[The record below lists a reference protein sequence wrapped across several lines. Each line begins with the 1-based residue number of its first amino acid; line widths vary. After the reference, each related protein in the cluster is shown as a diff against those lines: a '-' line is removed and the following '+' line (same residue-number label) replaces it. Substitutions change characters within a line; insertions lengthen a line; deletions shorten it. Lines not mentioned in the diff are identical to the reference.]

1 MLNSIEKD
9 IPCSLHLLTDNN
21 LTFFQN
27 QLYSNDKY
35 LLLDTD
41 YIFENSA
48 PSQNEKNELDIS
60 LTQANKDNINI
71 NFLEQNLY
79 EFNLQRNPI
88 IKNKFYINKTLPLP
102 LYENDIIK
110 IINTKMNI
118 SYNIQNILNA
128 VSNIKNDSRI
138 EIVKKD
144 ITEKLDTRSKR
155 TNKRLKNKEDIKFG
169 RKKKEDLSFRIHNK
183 YTTDNIIIKIKNVM
197 KKYLIIFV
205 NNIIISLYGSKKINE
220 IRTILN
226 LPKHASLS
234 LIKDINYKSIANKTR
249 KKDNLD
255 LLTISVEEFLSCSV
269 STRYRKIN
277 KEEYNNLSKYNQ
289 IIIDFLFK
297 DNLNIDMFNFIFKN
311 LKIEDWLNIFI
322 YQKELN
328 DFHSFNY
335 LGESQKK
342 IIEESFIKID
352 DIFDKL
358 SEEGDLYFFCF
369 LLLIYNY
376 KRYFL
381 IKRERQ
387 GKDKAKKLEII
398 KTNKIRI
405 SIDENE

>member
-255 LLTISVEEFLSCSV
+255 LLTFSIEEFLSCNV

-297 DNLNIDMFNFIFKN
+297 DNMNRDMFNFIFKN
-311 LKIEDWLNIFI
+311 LKIEDWLNIFTF
-322 YQKELN
+322 QKDLN
-328 DFHSFNY
+328 DFITFNF
-335 LGESQKK
+335 LEEKQKK
-342 IIEESFIKID
+342 IIETSFLRID
-352 DIFDKL
+352 DFFDKL
-358 SEEGDLYFFCF
+358 TEEGNVYIFCF
-369 LLLIYNY
+369 IILIFNY
-376 KRYFL
+376 KRFFL
-381 IKRERQ
+381 IKQERN
-387 GKDKAKKLEII
+387 KRNKN
-398 KTNKIRI
+398 NKIKKSNKI
-405 SIDENE
+405 KIFIGDND

>member
-255 LLTISVEEFLSCSV
+255 FLTISIEEFLSCRV

-277 KEEYNNLSKYNQ
+277 KRENVNLSNYNK
-289 IIIDFLFK
+289 IIINFLLK
-297 DNLNIDMFNFIFKN
+297 DNKNKEVFNFLFKN
-311 LKIEDWLNIFI
+311 LKIEDWFNIFI
-322 YQKELN
+322 YQKDLSYFTN
-328 DFHSFNY
+328 FNF
-335 LGESQKK
+335 LEEEQKK
-342 IIEESFIKID
+342 VIEASFIRID
-352 DIFDKL
+352 DFFDKL
-358 SEEGDLYFFCF
+358 SEEGDVYFFCF
-369 LLLIYNY
+369 LILIFNY
-376 KRYFL
+376 KRFFL
-381 IKRERQ
+381 IKQERN
-387 GKDKAKKLEII
+387 KRKKNDEV
-398 KTNKIRI
+398 KTSNKIKI
-405 SIDENE
+405 YIDDNE

>member
-255 LLTISVEEFLSCSV
+255 LLTISVEEFLSSSV

-297 DNLNIDMFNFIFKN
+297 DNLNRDMFNFIFKN

-342 IIEESFIKID
+342 IIEESFIKIN

>member
-255 LLTISVEEFLSCSV
+255 LLTISVEEFLSSSV

-297 DNLNIDMFNFIFKN
+297 DNLNRDMFNFIFKN

-352 DIFDKL
+352 DIFAKL